1 MLRLGSEPDH
11 TREMD
16 LDDIFFARLKLLIIM
31 GNSYIN
37 NSPLGEYR
45 RKSMLE
51 NARHI
56 ESESIDIGSSTH
68 DQRSPKASAGVI
80 SYDHVFY
87 QRVKLLAVMIKALGK
102 GFPMGNHRKNA
113 MGENIEAICQT
124 LAYHSKFDTSFLR
137 VAQGGSS

>member
-31 GNSYIN
+31 GKSYLKG
-37 NSPLGEYR
+37 SPLGEHR
-45 RKSMLE
+45 RKAMLE

-56 ESESIDIGSSTH
+56 ESESIDIGGLAIDHTP
-68 DQRSPKASAGVI
+68 PKPSAGVM

-102 GFPMGNHRKNA
+102 GFPMGEHRQNA
-113 MGENIEAICQT
+113 MNENIEAICQT
-124 LAYHSKFDTSFLR
+124 ISCHSKPDTPFLR
-137 VAQGGSS
+137 VA